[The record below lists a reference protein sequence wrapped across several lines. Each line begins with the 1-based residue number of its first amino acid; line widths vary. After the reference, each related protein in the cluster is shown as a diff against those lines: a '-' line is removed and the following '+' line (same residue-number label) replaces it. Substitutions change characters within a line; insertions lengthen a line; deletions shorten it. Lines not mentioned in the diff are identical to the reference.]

1 MREAA
6 MREIIKEREVIEEK
20 VEKARRQQE
29 KEDTKVQK
37 QLKLK
42 QKRLE

>member
-6 MREIIKEREVIEEK
+6 VRETIKETEVIEEK

-29 KEDTKVQK
+29 KEDAKV
-37 QLKLK
+37 
-42 QKRLE
+42 